1 MSLSMRFYDPII
13 NIVRNSMDVNKKVT
27 TYYKNR
33 LQMETV

>member
-1 MSLSMRFYDPII
+1 MRFYDPIV
-13 NIVRNSMDVNKKVT
+13 NIIRKSMDINKKVT